1 MDLHGKVAFV
11 TGASMGIGRQLS
23 LDLARGGAV
32 VVGVARGVDALR
44 ELLAALRPV
53 SPRSEIVALDV
64 ADAARVREV
73 IDDVVVRHGRLD
85 VLINNAAVE
94 ERRSILQTTLED
106 VERAM
111 RVNFGGMVHCT
122 LAALPAMVRQGAG
135 RIVNVASAVGPALYR
150 RAIVRTQPPP

>member
-44 ELLAALRPV
+44 ELLVALRPV

-64 ADAARVREV
+64 ADAGRVREV
-73 IDDVVVRHGRLD
+73 LEGVVARHGRLD
-85 VLINNAAVE
+85 VLINNAAIAA
-94 ERRSILQTTLED
+94 RRSILAPPLE
-106 VERAM
+106 
-111 RVNFGGMVHCT
+111 
-122 LAALPAMVRQGAG
+122 
-135 RIVNVASAVGPALYR
+135 
-150 RAIVRTQPPP
+150 